1 MFLSFQV
8 SKKQKKE
15 QQRLEKKK
23 RQEERHRQKALATK
37 SDCAESGRR
46 EGDSD
51 NQVTLVKATAA
62 LNIWLNVFWVRKANK
77 TDGDKIPLKQ
87 ISKPALLS

>member
-1 MFLSFQV
+1 MYCFSPTEQKTCIFSFVFSSFQV

-23 RQEERHRQKALATK
+23 RQEERHRQKAVATK
-37 SDCAESGRR
+37 SDSADGGRT
-46 EGDSD
+46 EQDSD

-62 LNIWLNVFWVRKANK
+62 LNI
-77 TDGDKIPLKQ
+77 
-87 ISKPALLS
+87 